1 MSDFD
6 EKGIVKS
13 KDIKWLTVQ
22 YSKTVSGEKD
32 TEVGIREDYLTRTL
46 IFSLFS

>member
-22 YSKTVSGEKD
+22 YTKTVSGEKD
-32 TEVGIREDYLTRTL
+32 TEIGVTENHLTRTL
-46 IFSLFS
+46 FFSLFS